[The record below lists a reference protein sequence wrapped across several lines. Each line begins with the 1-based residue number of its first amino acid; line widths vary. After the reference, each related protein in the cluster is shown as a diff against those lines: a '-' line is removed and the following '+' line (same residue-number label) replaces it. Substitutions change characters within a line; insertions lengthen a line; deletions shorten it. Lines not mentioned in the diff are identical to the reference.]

1 MSDQISIPSVLMRG
15 GTSSGPFFHLKD
27 LPADRDDMSKVLLS
41 VMGSPDSRQI
51 DGIGGA
57 TPLTSKVCIISPSER
72 EDSDIDY
79 LFAQVSVDEAFVD
92 YGPTCGN
99 MLSGVGP
106 FAIHEGLI
114 PAQGETTTVRIH
126 AVNNGGLIEA
136 VVQTPGGEVAYHGDY
151 AISGAPGTGAP
162 ILLKFLDLVGG
173 ATGSLF
179 PAGDPIIEVEG
190 VEVTCIDVAMPMVLA
205 RAQDM
210 GIRGDETSDDLTA
223 NTELMERLET
233 IRLAASYKMGLGDA
247 RGKVMPKFGILSSPS
262 DGGNIRS
269 RYFTPLTCHEAHAV
283 TGTMCI
289 SSASLLPSTIA
300 SEFVQVD
307 HSGDQTIWI
316 EHPLGKIDCAVEVF
330 CEDGLNNTGIRSCGV
345 YRTARRLMD
354 GSVYV
359 PAGIY

>member
-99 MLSGVGP
+99 MRSGGGP

-114 PAQGETTTVRIH
+114 PAQDETTTVRIH

-136 VVQTPGGEVAYHGDY
+136 VVQTPGG
-151 AISGAPGTGAP
+151 
-162 ILLKFLDLVGG
+162 
-173 ATGSLF
+173 
-179 PAGDPIIEVEG
+179 
-190 VEVTCIDVAMPMVLA
+190 
-205 RAQDM
+205 
-210 GIRGDETSDDLTA
+210 
-223 NTELMERLET
+223 
-233 IRLAASYKMGLGDA
+233 
-247 RGKVMPKFGILSSPS
+247 
-262 DGGNIRS
+262 
-269 RYFTPLTCHEAHAV
+269 
-283 TGTMCI
+283 
-289 SSASLLPSTIA
+289 
-300 SEFVQVD
+300 
-307 HSGDQTIWI
+307 
-316 EHPLGKIDCAVEVF
+316 
-330 CEDGLNNTGIRSCGV
+330 
-345 YRTARRLMD
+345 
-354 GSVYV
+354 
-359 PAGIY
+359 

>member
-79 LFAQVSVDEAFVD
+79 LFAQVSVDDAFVD

-114 PAQGETTTVRIH
+114 PAQGATTTVRIH

-179 PAGDPIIEVEG
+179 PAGDPIIKVEG

-210 GIRGDETSDDLTA
+210 GIRGDETSAELTA
-223 NTELMERLET
+223 NTELIERLET
-233 IRLAASYKMGLGDA
+233 LRLAASYKMGLGDA
-247 RGKVMPKFGILSSPS
+247 RGKGMPKFGILSSS
-262 DGGNIRS
+262 SNGGNIRS

-289 SSASLLPSTIA
+289 SSASLLPGTIA

-330 CEDGLNNTGIRSCGV
+330 SEDGLNNTGIRSCGV